1 GTTLATA
8 AMSPEEYG
16 PQSWSA
22 RVRGT
27 GALGDPDA
35 AGLLAND
42 LAAAAGA
49 LAEREE
55 GPAMVIFDS
64 IFSSE
69 GIYPMPDGYL
79 SAARDWADAAGALVV
94 ADEVQAG
101 FGRVGSGFWGFSG
114 QGVVPDIVTLGKPM
128 GNGYPMGAVVTTEA
142 IAAEFAKKW
151 HFFSTF
157 AGSPVAAAAG
167 NAVLD
172 VIDSEQLATRADLVG
187 EYLKSGIGTLG
198 HDAIRQVRG
207 RGLFVGVE
215 LARPDLAHMVVQ
227 HLRANRVL
235 IGSTGPDGNVLKIR
249 PPLVF
254 TERHAD
260 MVIEAVDVALTELS

>member
-1 GTTLATA
+1 
-8 AMSPEEYG
+8 PEEYG
-16 PQSWSA
+16 PESWSA

-27 GALGDPDA
+27 GVLGDPDA
-35 AGLLAND
+35 ASLLATD

-49 LAEREE
+49 LADRGE

-128 GNGYPMGAVVTTEA
+128 GNGYPIGAVVTTEA
-142 IAAEFAKKW
+142 IAAEFAGKW

-172 VIDSEQLATRADLVG
+172 VIDSEQLAARADVVG

-207 RGLFVGVE
+207 RGLVVGVE

-260 MVIEAVDVALTELS
+260 MVIEALDVALTELS